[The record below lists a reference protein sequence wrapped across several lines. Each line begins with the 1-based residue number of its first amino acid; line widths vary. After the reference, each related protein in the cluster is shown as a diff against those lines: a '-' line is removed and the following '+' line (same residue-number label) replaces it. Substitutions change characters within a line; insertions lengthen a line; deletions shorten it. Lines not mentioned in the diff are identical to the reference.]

1 MIKFSPQLIN
11 NVLRLCYIL
20 ISVPEVPAVPDVSIP
35 TDETLAGTTVTEDV
49 RTFFP
54 ESWIFQLARAE

>member
-1 MIKFSPQLIN
+1 MH
-11 NVLRLCYIL
+11 VL
-20 ISVPEVPAVPDVSIP
+20 ISVPGGPAIIIPDVPVP
-35 TDETLAGTTVTEDV
+35 TDEPLAETTVAEDV